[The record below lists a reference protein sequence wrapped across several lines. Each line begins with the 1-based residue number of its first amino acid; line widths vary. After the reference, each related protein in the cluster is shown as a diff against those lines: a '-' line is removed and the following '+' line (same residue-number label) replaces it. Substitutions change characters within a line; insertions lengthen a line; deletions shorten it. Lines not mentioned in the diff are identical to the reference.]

1 MVESFAK
8 LGIAMELLVKYAP
21 LVILTEK
28 NQ

>member
-8 LGIAMELLVKYAP
+8 QEIAMELLVKYAP